1 MNNLMQKLM
10 LGCSATAMVALGI
23 PGAQAQQP
31 QPTENVESVT
41 VSGSR
46 ISIGGF
52 QAPTPVTVVDSEK
65 LESNAYA
72 NITDDVRQL
81 PQVNSPPASFGV
93 SQGAASPGTAGAN
106 LLNLRNLGINR
117 TLVLFDGQRIVN
129 SNLTGGVDVTTL
141 PQAVV
146 QRVDVVTGGAS
157 AAWGSDAVA
166 GVVNFIIDK
175 NFVGF
180 KGKFQGGAT
189 TDSMIRSLSASAMW
203 GQNFAGDRGHIEFA
217 GEYNNRPDTALLIEQ
232 KWYRGTYLVANPGI
246 TAANASNANP
256 LLVPANNVGLA
267 VGTIGGLVTSSPANN
282 GFANIPGGVA
292 LPTNPTAAQITANQ
306 ATNLAANIAY
316 LQAAGF
322 TNVNTNPGAANLF
335 RGIRFG
341 QGGQVQQVNFGNIT
355 ANTLSNGGSLTD
367 RDSEAPWQT
376 LGNPNKTYSVFMHG
390 SYKITDTIKASLQM
404 NYGYFTGI
412 GDAQSFM
419 NNGLVVKADNAF
431 LPANIAQ
438 AMAAAGVASV
448 TMGSLNANN
457 FNNNTVTRDNYT
469 QQAAGALA
477 PATTYNRRQ
486 LMRGVFTLDGSLG
499 EDWLWN
505 TYYSHSQTRF
515 SVRVTGV
522 AVLANMQAAQDAVVV
537 TNANRG
543 NSGFGLGSIVCRSSL
558 PGQPAVVVGKVT
570 AAPGC
575 VPLNPIG
582 EGVASA
588 AGVRYATNNNGDF
601 ENMTMTMDVFE
612 ASMQGKLPWSLGA
625 GDITMAFGFHYRKEA
640 GKNVAT
646 TIGDNGGYAVANYAN
661 FPSSNINVRE
671 GFLEVNVPLLKDT
684 FVDSLDFNAAGRA
697 TDYSTS
703 GGVQTW
709 KLGFTSQLNE
719 DIRLRSVWSVDIRAP
734 TVQDLFAP
742 ANVNTGSTTDPKT
755 GNSVSIINNVLGNP
769 TLRPEVARTISGGIV
784 LTPHWVP
791 GFTFSFDWY
800 NLNLTGQIA
809 TLAQNFI
816 LQTCTANINDPICA
830 ASLVFSGPNGA
841 LSTINRVPININS
854 LRTSGADIAASYA
867 TELWDGELTTS
878 LNANYT
884 DELTITSPTSVP
896 GVVDINDYAGVL
908 GAGAPA
914 QTSGASKWKGSISA
928 TYKTGPYSFTTNVRY
943 YGSAILNNFWNTGN
957 RAPASARWQ
966 VSDDVFHVDP
976 TAYLDLRGSYDFN
989 ENWQFFA
996 AVDNILDIP
1005 PQMKPGTA
1013 DGIQSNG
1020 GPTHSVTQYDLLGR
1034 EIRLGVR
1041 WNF

>member
-1 MNNLMQKLM
+1 MNNLVQKLM
-10 LGCSATAMVALGI
+10 LGCSATAMFTLFA
-23 PGAQAQQP
+23 PNAHAQQP
-31 QPTENVESVT
+31 TETNVEAVT

-52 QAPTPVTVVDSEK
+52 QAPTPVTVVDAEK

-81 PQVNSPPASFGV
+81 PMVNSPPASFGV

-129 SNLTGGVDVTTL
+129 SNLTGGVDITTL
-141 PQAVV
+141 PSAVV

-166 GVVNFIIDK
+166 GVVNFVIDK
-175 NFVGF
+175 SFTGF
-180 KGKFQGGAT
+180 KGSFQGGST

-203 GQNFAGDRGHIEFA
+203 GANFSSDRGHIEMA
-217 GEYNNRPDTALLIEQ
+217 AQYNNRPDTALLIEQ
-232 KWYRGTYLVANPGI
+232 KWYRGSYLVSNPNF
-246 TAANASNANP
+246 TAATASNSNP
-256 LLVPANNVGLA
+256 QFVVADHVGLA
-267 VGTIGGLVTSSPANN
+267 VGTIGGLVTSSPAGTGTVGVN
-282 GFANIPGGVA
+282 GVTALAPANA
-292 LPTNPTAAQITANQ
+292 
-306 ATNLAANIAY
+306 
-316 LQAAGF
+316 
-322 TNVNTNPGAANLF
+322 F
-335 RGIRFG
+335 RGIRFV
-341 QGGQVQQVNFGNIT
+341 QGGQVNQVNFGNVT
-355 ANTLSNGGSLTD
+355 ASSLSNGGSLTD

-376 LGNPNKTYSVFMHG
+376 LGNPNKTYALFLHS

-412 GDAQSFM
+412 GDAQSSM
-419 NNGLVVKADNAF
+419 NNSLVIKADNAF
-431 LPANIAQ
+431 LPATVQQ
-438 AMAAAGVASV
+438 AMIAGGVASF
-448 TMGSLNANN
+448 TMGTLNANN

-486 LMRGVFTLDGSLG
+486 LMRGVFTLEGSLG

-515 SVRVTGV
+515 SVRTNGV
-522 AVLANMQAAQDAVVV
+522 AVLANLQAAQDAVVV

-543 NSGFGLGSIVCRSSL
+543 NSGFALGSIVCRSTL
-558 PGQPAVVVGKVT
+558 PGQPAFVVGKVT

-575 VPLNPIG
+575 IPLNSIG

-588 AGVRYATNNNGDF
+588 AAIRYATNANSNF
-601 ENMTMTMDVFE
+601 ENMTMNMDVFE

-625 GDITMAFGFHYRKEA
+625 GDITVAFGFHYRKEA

-646 TIGDNGGYAVANYAN
+646 AIGDQGGYAVANYTN

-671 GFLEVNVPLLKDT
+671 GFLEVNVPVLSNT
-684 FVDSLDFNAAGRA
+684 FVDSLDINAAGRA

-709 KLGFTSQLNE
+709 KLGFTSQLNQ
-719 DIRLRSVWSVDIRAP
+719 DIKLRSVWSVDIRAP

-742 ANVNTGSTTDPKT
+742 ANVNTGSATDPKT
-755 GNSVSIINNVLGNP
+755 GVSVPIINNVLGNP

-791 GFTFSFDWY
+791 GLTFSLDWY
-800 NLNLTGQIA
+800 NLNMTGQIA
-809 TLAQNFI
+809 TISQNLI
-816 LQTCTANINDPICA
+816 TNTCAVNINDPLCSA
-830 ASLVFSGPNGA
+830 LVFGGANGA
-841 LSTINRVPININS
+841 LSVINRVPVNINS
-854 LRTSGADIAASYA
+854 LRTSGMDIAASYA
-867 TELWDGELTTS
+867 TDLWDGTLTAS
-878 LNANYT
+878 LNATYT
-884 DELTITSPTSVP
+884 DELTITQP
-896 GVVDINDYAGVL
+896 GATATQLIVNNYAGVL
-908 GAGAPA
+908 GAGGASQA
-914 QTSGASKWKGSISA
+914 SGASKWKGVMSA
-928 TYKTGPYSFTTNVRY
+928 SYKTGPYSFTTQVRW
-943 YGSAILNNFWNTGN
+943 YGSAILNNAWNTGN
-957 RAPASARWQ
+957 LATAATRYTVA
-966 VSDDVFHVDP
+966 DEVFNVDP
-976 TAYLDLRGSYDFN
+976 TAYLDLRGSYDLN
-989 ENWQFFA
+989 ENLQFYA
-996 AVDNILDIP
+996 AVDNLLDIP
-1005 PQMKPGTA
+1005 PQMVPGYSG
-1013 DGIQSNG
+1013 GIQSNG

-1041 WNF
+1041 FNF